1 MNRSRTPAAVSAIL
15 LALIQ
20 VFAFYYFAKL
30 WAFPYDGNA
39 TDKMGYLYHHQ
50 TTILIVNIL
59 ASLGFGCLLSMLLAE
74 LHHKLKQFNSPLAS
88 IGFLFGAIW
97 IGMLVAGGMLSNAGM
112 LHALEMFL
120 STFEADDPLRFWETI
135 TVIVKGIGGAGTAA
149 GGIWILLVSVCAL
162 EAEVF
167 SKPLGYLGL
176 FTGLA
181 GVATVYPDDLLGEIF
196 RAAQIVWLIWLGVA
210 LLSGKYAGASEPSST
225 EAADA

>member
-1 MNRSRTPAAVSAIL
+1 MH
-15 LALIQ
+15 

-97 IGMLVAGGMLSNAGM
+97 IGMLFAGGMLSNAGM
-112 LHALEMFL
+112 LHALDMFL

-135 TVIVKGIGGAGTAA
+135 TVIVNGIGA
-149 GGIWILLVSVCAL
+149 GGTLAGGVWILSVSVCAL
-162 EAEVF
+162 DAEVF
-167 SKPLGYLGL
+167 SKPLGYMGL

-181 GVATVYPDDLLGEIF
+181 GVATVYPDDLLGDIF
-196 RAAQIVWLIWLGVA
+196 RGAQIVWLIWLGVT
-210 LLSGKYAGASEPSST
+210 LLSGKYAGTSSSST
-225 EAADA
+225 EAAAA